1 MNTEIRK
8 AKGREVMKM
17 YETVKIVNGYEIV
30 RMKGTHGA
38 YHITVRKGNGWKAFL
53 TFSTIKAASAWAAA
67 N

>member
-1 MNTEIRK
+1 
-8 AKGREVMKM
+8 M
-17 YETVKIVNGYEIV
+17 YETVKVVNGYEIV